1 MTCAVDI
8 EGIEDAPGGLSPPA
22 ARAYVEARVQGLCHE
37 GALEVAHG
45 VDQAAATV
53 AGRLDAVEF
62 KVAHLE
68 RASQE
73 LGDVMYRQQQELD
86 AALARIE
93 RLRQQ
98 LAEIEGRTSDAAPV
112 EIPPHY

>member
-1 MTCAVDI
+1 MDI

-37 GALEVAHG
+37 GALEVAQG
-45 VDQAAATV
+45 VEQATAAA
-53 AGRLDAVEF
+53 ADRLDAVEF

-68 RASQE
+68 RATQE
-73 LGDVMYRQQQELD
+73 LSDVMYRQQQELD
-86 AALARIE
+86 AAHARIGQ
-93 RLRQQ
+93 LRHQ
-98 LAEIEGRTSDAAPV
+98 LAEIEGRTPDAAAV

>member
-1 MTCAVDI
+1 MICAQDI

-45 VDQAAATV
+45 VEQAAVKLAD
-53 AGRLDAVEF
+53 RLDAVEF
-62 KVAHLE
+62 KLAHLE

-73 LGDVMYRQQQELD
+73 LSDVLYRQQQELD
-86 AALARIE
+86 ASLARIE
-93 RLRQQ
+93 RLGHQ
-98 LAEIEGRTSDAAPV
+98 LSEIEGRTSDAAPV